1 MRRPVWG
8 RSLYGR
14 IVLGFGACIACVLA
28 VQTMA
33 IVLWLG
39 RVPDNQRLSRFTHSV
54 AADLSA
60 AMAAD
65 PGLDVQR
72 YIDLRYTKP
81 VAPLFIGLE
90 HNSQVVLS
98 GPDKPPAGVVDG
110 AREFWEGHPAA
121 IPDSWLT
128 GPFQVAPLIV
138 RGQLAGGVGIYVPQ
152 SWQLLLD
159 RRMAILSGVL
169 LIAGTGL
176 AGGFIVGG
184 LRRRLRDLERAAR
197 YCGAGDFTA
206 RAVET
211 GDDELAALAAAFN
224 RMASDLGTRD
234 HQLKLSDRTRR
245 MLLADVSH
253 ELMTPLTA
261 MRAYREVLAMSDVA
275 RDPETAH
282 CLDVIA
288 DETER
293 LERLVGD
300 LLDLA
305 RLEAGGDSLMPEDV
319 AVENLFGRIAARH
332 EPDARAKG
340 VAMTTSVGAGAEILY
355 GDPMRLEQALQN
367 LASNALRHTPPGGEV
382 ELRAET
388 DGDNVLLSVRD
399 TGAGIAPDHLALI
412 FERFYKVDQARTGGK
427 AAGSGL
433 GLSVVKAIVERHGGT
448 ISVTSDPNVATV
460 FTICM
465 PVGMSG
471 GVRLAE
477 EVRLKPD
484 ATYAHA

>member
-1 MRRPVWG
+1 MHRPIWG
-8 RSLYGR
+8 RSLYWR
-14 IVLGFGACIACVLA
+14 IVLGFGACIAGVLA
-28 VQTMA
+28 VQTAA
-33 IVLWLG
+33 IVLWLA
-39 RVPDNQRLSRFTHSV
+39 RVPDNQRLSQFTHAV
-54 AADLSA
+54 AADLGA

-65 PGLDVQR
+65 PGLDIQR
-72 YIDLRYTKP
+72 YINQRYRKP
-81 VAPLFIGLE
+81 VAPLFIVLE
-90 HNSQVVLS
+90 RNLQVVLA
-98 GPDKPPAGVVDG
+98 GAVPPAAVIDG
-110 AREFWEGHPAA
+110 AKEFWEGHPAA

-128 GPFQVAPLIV
+128 GPFQVAPLLV
-138 RGQLAGGVGIYVPQ
+138 NGQLAGGVGIFVPQ
-152 SWQLLLD
+152 SWQQLLD
-159 RRMAILSGVL
+159 RRMALLSGAL
-169 LIAGTGL
+169 LILGTGL
-176 AGGFIVGG
+176 AGGVIVGG

-197 YCGAGDFTA
+197 RCGAGDFSA
-206 RAVET
+206 RAVEA
-211 GDDELAALAAAFN
+211 GDDELAALAASFN
-224 RMASDLGTRD
+224 RMARDLGTRD
-234 HQLKLSDRTRR
+234 ELLKVSDRTRR

-319 AVENLFGRIAARH
+319 AVENLFGRVAARH

-399 TGAGIAPDHLALI
+399 TGAGVAPDHLALI

-465 PVGMSG
+465 PVGMNTGIRPS
-471 GVRLAE
+471 E
-477 EVRLKPD
+477 EVRATPD
-484 ATYAHA
+484 ATYANA

>member
-1 MRRPVWG
+1 M
-8 RSLYGR
+8 
-14 IVLGFGACIACVLA
+14 LGFGVCIAGVLA
-28 VQTMA
+28 VQTAA

-39 RVPDNQRLSRFTHSV
+39 SVPNNQRLNEFTHAV
-54 AADLSA
+54 ADDLGA

-65 PGLDVQR
+65 PALDVQR
-72 YIDLRYTKP
+72 YVDRHYQKP
-81 VAPLFIGLE
+81 VAPLFIVLE
-90 HNSQVVLS
+90 RDAQVVLAGS
-98 GPDKPPAGVVDG
+98 ERPPATVIDG
-110 AREFWEGHPAA
+110 AREFWEAHPAA

-128 GPFQVAPLIV
+128 GPFQVAPLV
-138 RGQLAGGVGIYVPQ
+138 VNGKLAGGVGVFVPQ
-152 SWQLLLD
+152 SWQQLLD
-159 RRMAILSGVL
+159 RRMALLSGAL
-169 LIAGTGL
+169 LILGTGL

-197 YCGAGDFTA
+197 RCGAGDFSA
-206 RAVET
+206 RAVEA
-211 GDDELAALAAAFN
+211 GDDELAALASAFN

-234 HQLKLSDRTRR
+234 QLLKVADRTRR

-282 CLDVIA
+282 CLDVIG

-305 RLEAGGDSLMPEDV
+305 RLEAGGDSLTPEDV
-319 AVENLFGRIAARH
+319 AVENLFGRVAARH
-332 EPDARAKG
+332 EPDARLKG
-340 VAMTTSVGAGAEILY
+340 VSMTTSVGAGAEILY
-355 GDPMRLEQALQN
+355 GDPLRLEQALQN

-399 TGAGIAPDHLALI
+399 TGTGIAADHLAMI
-412 FERFYKVDQARTGGK
+412 FERFYKVDQARTGSK

-448 ISVTSDPNVATV
+448 ISVSSNPGVATV

-465 PVGMSG
+465 PVGMG
-471 GVRLAE
+471 AGTGPAVPGI

-484 ATYAHA
+484 TTYANV